1 MEVIIDIT
9 GAQVDPLTLQQIR
22 DEESLKQCFLARRQN
37 INKLIQDTAAALKKI
52 KSDKEGEAAVN
63 TFNKKLETEIKTLQK
78 ELQLRAN
85 IFVMKQKKNVNDLF
99 WAQAK
104 LVVRVVWAFA
114 KYVKGGLEIGGKVG
128 AAVTAGVTPGGA
140 FLSVVAIKSIINS
153 VNDCNSAVDEL
164 QGALEGE
171 RSQFL
176 KLREAIKELKKLKKP
191 DKVPQSK
198 IDAVSNLMGPYGAR
212 LLGVDVAAKTS
223 ATKLDH
229 LLKDLDKGKFR
240 NKSAQEEVEKKV
252 DSLIHKIIERSKN
265 VAEGRKLLQT
275 AKDKVKDASQRAPRL
290 VLGRGRLPVESL
302 RWIGGLRRGGT
313 RKAGLRHGRR
323 YRAGK
328 AQRRDERR
336 AGRNAHQ
343 IGPAAGLRCPT
354 VFGNAVRSL
363 TLAAQKAWRNQRDRY
378 RATTVR
384 EWFSPQIPKTL
395 THPRGN
401 VQDPARGGSVMLD
414 SR

>member
-1 MEVIIDIT
+1 MPNISFHVVLPANLTLKKLPLKQMEVIIDIT

-114 KYVKGGLEIGGKVG
+114 KYVKGGFEIGGKVG

-275 AKDKVKDASQRAPRL
+275 AKDKVKDASQRAQKDPVSFWDVAGYLWKAFDGL
-290 VLGRGRLPVESL
+290 VDCGEAVLEKPGYDTVVDTVLAKLNDEMKDALVEMH
-302 RWIGGLRRGGT
+302 T
-313 RKAGLRHGRR
+313 K
-323 YRAGK
+323 
-328 AQRRDERR
+328 
-336 AGRNAHQ
+336 
-343 IGPAAGLRCPT
+343 
-354 VFGNAVRSL
+354 
-363 TLAAQKAWRNQRDRY
+363 
-378 RATTVR
+378 
-384 EWFSPQIPKTL
+384 
-395 THPRGN
+395 
-401 VQDPARGGSVMLD
+401 
-414 SR
+414 